1 MQNTVATVKFPSS
14 AGFAQPSEEKM
25 PPTSRAL
32 SATEARNWALEQQL
46 REIEIDVRTRATELE
61 RVRAR
66 RVVPGNEMAHRRKD
80 ASPCAEALSQASTA
94 LNSPARPRLDKG
106 RAHGDNGI
114 YFQRGQVSCA
124 LTTRLNA
131 LKDLSNARLRRT
143 GMSGHD
149 LRNVNLSGADLR
161 GCDLRRANLTGARL
175 PDWDSGLF
183 EGVQLEGA
191 KGWLPAGRDLTN
203 AKLKSADLSGCDLS
217 GFNLSN
223 ADLELTILRGASL
236 CGANLQGARGG
247 RAVTVDVTAICTPS
261 TSRRLVVEGVQIAVT
276 STGLWNDLK
285 LDKPVVFA
293 NTEACGI
300 RLHHITLRNFR
311 GPTSV
316 TDNNDCVRRMS
327 VHTAQRENGPWIPVV
342 TLTAAKTS
350 QEQQLAV
357 PPDSPALGEFVQ
369 VSVHETYGG
378 EVCVRNLQLHGDAWD

>member
-1 MQNTVATVKFPSS
+1 MRYDEPRLVWTSLRVHRAMEQEDAVKCSSS
-14 AGFAQPSEEKM
+14 AGFAQPSAVTGIFRSQ
-25 PPTSRAL
+25 PTSRAL
-32 SATEARNWALEQQL
+32 SATEARNCALEQQL

-66 RVVPGNEMAHRRKD
+66 RAVPGNETAHRRKD
-80 ASPCAEALSQASTA
+80 ASPCAF
-94 LNSPARPRLDKG
+94 NPRDKG
-106 RAHGDNGI
+106 QAPGGNGI
-114 YFQRGQVSCA
+114 YLERGKVSCA
-124 LTTRLNA
+124 LTTRLDA
-131 LKDLSNARLRRT
+131 LKDLSNARLRCT
-143 GMSGHD
+143 DMSGHD

-161 GCDLRRANLTGARL
+161 GCDLRLANLTGARL
-175 PDWDSGLF
+175 PKWDSGLF
-183 EGVQLEGA
+183 EGVQLAGA
-191 KGWLPAGRDLTN
+191 MGWLPADRDLTN

-217 GFNLSN
+217 GFNLSH

-261 TSRRLVVEGVQIAVT
+261 TSR
-276 STGLWNDLK
+276 TGLWNDLK

-300 RLHHITLRNFR
+300 RLHHIILRNFR

-327 VHTAQRENGPWIPVV
+327 VRTAQRATGPWVPVV

-350 QEQQLAV
+350 QEQKMAV

-378 EVCVRNLQLHGDAWD
+378 EVCVRNLQLHGDAWG